1 MFVAAFQRSRLCS
14 DVQQL
19 ATNNGRHTDQLIM
32 IARRQCPCLCC
43 QFCSHHRSNAT
54 ASLINN
60 WHTRQIDFALA
71 HPQAKVSHDVFMLP
85 PDKFDVQDGKLQL
98 NQTAK
103 PPWKQQHRLKLLQNL
118 HGLKDAG
125 ATWFNH
131 LRKGLVEDLKFKQSL
146 VDPCLFYRGQVILV
160 ICVDDCLVFT
170 PKKSEADNLIHSR
183 SNP

>member
-1 MFVAAFQRSRLCS
+1 
-14 DVQQL
+14 
-19 ATNNGRHTDQLIM
+19 
-32 IARRQCPCLCC
+32 
-43 QFCSHHRSNAT
+43 
-54 ASLINN
+54 
-60 WHTRQIDFALA
+60 
-71 HPQAKVSHDVFMLP
+71 MLP
-85 PDKFDVQDGKLQL
+85 PEKFDVQDGKLQL

-103 PPWKQQHRLKLLQNL
+103 PPWKQQHRSKLLQNL